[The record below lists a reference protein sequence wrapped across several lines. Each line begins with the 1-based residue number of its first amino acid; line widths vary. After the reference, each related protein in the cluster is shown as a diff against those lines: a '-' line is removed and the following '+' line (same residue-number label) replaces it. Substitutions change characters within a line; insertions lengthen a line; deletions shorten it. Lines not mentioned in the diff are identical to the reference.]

1 MGNIWASHNM
11 LGTSIDS
18 NLNRNTSPE
27 EYFEFAKKNSIDLFS
42 EYKDARIVANT
53 FRLWIIQ
60 TITFFLEP
68 FIQEIKA

>member
-1 MGNIWASHNM
+1 M

-53 FRLWIIQ
+53 FRFMDNANHNLL
-60 TITFFLEP
+60 LEP